1 MRHIFKQLQQSV
13 MNAPRRKLRKLWK
26 PLAGVADSV
35 CCQGSAGEGLPKE
48 GMCKCHS
55 LGVVRGKRGLE
66 RTAWLRVDRRAQQSD
81 VQCGQH
87 RAGNVGEGS
96 GQITRGTG
104 ASWSWQSLSFIWW
117 ERGGEP
123 RVFVLQ
129 LCLTLC
135 GPTDCSP
142 PDSSVHGTLQARIL
156 GWAAMPSSRESSRP
170 RDRTQVS
177 HIADR
182 CSTI

>member
-1 MRHIFKQLQQSV
+1 
-13 MNAPRRKLRKLWK
+13 
-26 PLAGVADSV
+26 
-35 CCQGSAGEGLPKE
+35 
-48 GMCKCHS
+48 MCKWCS

-66 RTAWLRVDRRAQQSD
+66 RTAWSRVDRRAQQSG
-81 VQCGQH
+81 VQHGQH

-96 GQITRGTG
+96 GQITRRTG
-104 ASWSWQSLSFIWW
+104 ASWSWQSLSFIRW

-123 RVFVLQ
+123 HVFILQ
-129 LCLTLC
+129 SCLTLC